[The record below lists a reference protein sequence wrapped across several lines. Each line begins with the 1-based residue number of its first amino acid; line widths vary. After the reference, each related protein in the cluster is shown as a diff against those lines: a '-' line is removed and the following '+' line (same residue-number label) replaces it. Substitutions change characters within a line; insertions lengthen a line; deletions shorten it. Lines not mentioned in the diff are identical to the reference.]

1 MIYVDTSVIVKL
13 YVKED
18 SSLEAS
24 NWLKK
29 NNEAIPW
36 TAFHELEFNNAL
48 HLKEFRDEITPHE
61 SHLIKERFT
70 RHEELGVYYRPQLSW
85 VDVFRV
91 AVDLSTKH
99 TVKTGSRS
107 LDILHV
113 AAALLL
119 KTDRFLT
126 FDERQSKLAT
136 LERIRIV
143 SIT

>member
-1 MIYVDTSVIVKL
+1 MIFFQNR
-13 YVKED
+13 
-18 SSLEAS
+18 A
-24 NWLKK
+24 
-29 NNEAIPW
+29 
-36 TAFHELEFNNAL
+36 ELL
-48 HLKEFRDEITPHE
+48 PPHE

-70 RHEELGVYYRPQLSW
+70 RHEERGVYYRPQLSW

-136 LERIRIV
+136 LERIGIV